1 MDEDRMEIS
10 VSDEQRTIPVDSV
23 PSVKSSSAFDPLAIA
38 ARFDA
43 VARANGF
50 RVGKFGEIA
59 GFPLL
64 ALTKR
69 TPGPRPRI
77 YLSAG
82 IHGDEPAPPLAL
94 LRLLERGVFDARAV
108 WFLCPLLNPVGLAR
122 GTRENANGLDLNRDY
137 RNPSTVEV
145 RAHIAWLQCQPRFD
159 LALIVHEDWESKGFY
174 LYELNRTQQP
184 GLAEPILEAARAVC
198 PIELAEQIDG
208 RPARGG
214 IIRPEGDPVKRE
226 VWPESI
232 YLHAHHTHLSY
243 GLETPSALPLEQ
255 RIATH
260 CAAIETAIAA
270 L

>member
-1 MDEDRMEIS
+1 LDKS
-10 VSDEQRTIPVDSV
+10 VSDEQTTIPVDSAH
-23 PSVKSSSAFDPLAIA
+23 SVKSSSAFDPLAVA
-38 ARFDA
+38 ARFEA
-43 VARANGF
+43 AARAHGF
-50 RVGKFGEIA
+50 RVDKFGEIA

-94 LRLLERGVFDARAV
+94 LRLLERGFFDARAF
-108 WFLCPLLNPVGLAR
+108 WFICPLLNPVGLAR
-122 GTRENANGLDLNRDY
+122 GTRENAGGLDLNRDY
-137 RNPSTVEV
+137 RNPTSAEV
-145 RAHIAWLQCQPRFD
+145 RAHVAWLRCQPRFD
-159 LALIVHEDWESKGFY
+159 LALVVHEDWEAKGFY

-184 GLAEPILEAARAVC
+184 SLAEPMLEAVRAIC

-214 IIRPEGDPVKRE
+214 IIRPNGDPAKRD

-232 YLHAHHTHLSY
+232 YLHAHHTTLSY
-243 GLETPSALPLEQ
+243 GLETPSAFPLEQ
-255 RIATH
+255 RVATL
-260 CAAIETAIAA
+260 CTAIETAVARAA

>member
-1 MDEDRMEIS
+1 MDKS
-10 VSDEQRTIPVDSV
+10 VSDEQRTIPVDSAH
-23 PSVKSSSAFDPLAIA
+23 PVKSSSGLDPLAVA
-38 ARFDA
+38 ASFDA
-43 VARANGF
+43 AARANGF

-94 LRLLERGVFDARAV
+94 LRLLERGFFDARAI
-108 WFLCPLLNPVGLAR
+108 WFICPLLNPVGLAR
-122 GTRENANGLDLNRDY
+122 GTRENAGGLDLNRDY
-137 RNPSTVEV
+137 RDPASAEV
-145 RAHIAWLQCQPRFD
+145 RAHIAWLQRQPRFD
-159 LALIVHEDWESKGFY
+159 LALIVHEDWEAKGFY
-174 LYELNRTQQP
+174 LYELNRTQQS
-184 GLAEPILEAARAVC
+184 GFAEPILEAVRTVC
-198 PIELAEQIDG
+198 PIELAAQIDG
-208 RPARGG
+208 RPADGG
-214 IIRPEGDPVKRE
+214 IIRPAGDPAKRD

-232 YLHAHHTHLSY
+232 YLHVHHTTLSY
-243 GLETPSALPLEQ
+243 GLETPSAFPLEQ

-260 CAAIETAIAA
+260 CTAIETAVARAA